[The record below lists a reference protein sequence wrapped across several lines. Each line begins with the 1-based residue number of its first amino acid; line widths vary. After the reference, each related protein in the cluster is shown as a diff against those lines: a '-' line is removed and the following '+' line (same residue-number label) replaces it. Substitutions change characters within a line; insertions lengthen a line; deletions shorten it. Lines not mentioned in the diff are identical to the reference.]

1 MPVPGSRSA
10 KLASLPKLV
19 RDEDDDPFPAR
30 LETPPRPKV
39 GPPPPPPR
47 INLRSAFAP
56 RPAPV
61 GAPST
66 PRPPVEPPKV
76 EAPTPKPLAPASTM
90 EVFWGERWPALLEL
104 VGELW
109 GGRAYFKLE
118 SSGGTIPTLEDLSM
132 RSSDAV
138 WAEGVAGL
146 RAKREEPALVA
157 SYFASILR
165 RKVEAYE
172 KDRLRAAQPFSIH
185 EINRPNKIVPRGVAA
200 LQAMCNRFVAR
211 DQRDHEQGLPD
222 TPTGQ
227 GREDGHDH
235 ERHRLDRH
243 G

>member
-1 MPVPGSRSA
+1 MPIPESRSA
-10 KLASLPKLV
+10 KLANLPKLV
-19 RDEDDDPFPAR
+19 RDEDDDPFP
-30 LETPPRPKV
+30 PREVKPRTKV
-39 GPPPPPPR
+39 GPPPLPPR
-47 INLRSAFAP
+47 LNLRSAFAP
-56 RPAPV
+56 RPTPLVSAPP
-61 GAPST
+61 A

-76 EAPTPKPLAPASTM
+76 EAPPPKPLAPASTL
-90 EVFWGERWPALLEL
+90 EVFWGQRWPALLEL

-138 WAEGVAGL
+138 WAEGLAAL

-165 RKVEAYE
+165 RKVEAFE

-211 DQRDHEQGLPD
+211 EQGLPD
-222 TPTGQ
+222 AETRE
-227 GREDGHDH
+227 GREDGGDH